1 MERRDNRRELQAKI
15 ERVMGPCSGWGWDK
29 SGVRFKVNAAA
40 QSEYSVEPITLKK
53 LQDLADAVGTDAIN
67 FNLGWDGEPGYSSY
81 TPGCSGNS
89 GWIQI
94 LIET

>member
-15 ERVMGPCSGWGWDK
+15 ERVMGPCNGWWW
-29 SGVRFKVNAAA
+29 STYGVKFKVDGF
-40 QSEYSVEPITLKK
+40 VGLKK
-53 LQDLADAVGTDAIN
+53 IQELADAIGTEAIN
-67 FNLGWDGEPGYSSY
+67 FHFGLDGEPGHSSY
-81 TPGCSGNS
+81 TPGCSGSS